1 MPRNVEIKAR
11 VPDMGTVR
19 ARAAAMSDA
28 LAVVLEQED
37 TFFNVPDGRLKL
49 RVFPDGKGELIAY
62 RRPDAVG
69 PKTSEY
75 FVYRTPNPE
84 ALKDLLTRALG
95 IRGIV
100 RKRRLLYLVGQTR
113 IHLDEVEGL
122 GAFLELEVM
131 LSDRQLE
138 AEGEAIARRL
148 LADLGVRDEDLMSGA
163 YIDLLEEK
171 VER

>member
-62 RRPDAVG
+62 RRPAAVG

-148 LADLGVRDEDLMSGA
+148 LADLGVRDEDLMSSA